1 MGARL
6 PDWPAEGHGQDVEVT
21 GLDHLYVTVAD
32 LARSAA
38 FYDGVLALLG
48 FRKGTAPV
56 GGVPHAHYYNR
67 VLQYTIRPGRAHA
80 PPHDSEAPGFHH
92 CCFRVADPAAVDAAY
107 RGLVA
112 LGVDATPPRPYPEYA
127 PDYYAT
133 FFADPDGLRLE
144 IVNHCRVRTEIVER
158 WDTIP
163 RIGE

>member
-1 MGARL
+1 MGTRL
-6 PDWPAEGHGQDVEVT
+6 SDRPAEGHGQDVEVT
-21 GLDHLYVTVAD
+21 GLDHLHVTVAD

-56 GGVPHAHYYNR
+56 GGVPHVHYYNR

-80 PPHDSEAPGFHH
+80 HPHDSEAPGFHH
-92 CCFRVADPAAVDAAY
+92 CCFRVA
-107 RGLVA
+107 
-112 LGVDATPPRPYPEYA
+112 LGVNATPPRSYPEYA